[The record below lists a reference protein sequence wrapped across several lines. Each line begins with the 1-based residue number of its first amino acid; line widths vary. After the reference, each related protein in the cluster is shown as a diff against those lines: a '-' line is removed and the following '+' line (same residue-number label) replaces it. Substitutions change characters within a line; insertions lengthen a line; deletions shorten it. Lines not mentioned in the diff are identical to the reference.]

1 MRIGVESKREMRTEI
16 FRGPM
21 HSLKAYLKYLR
32 RTQGIRVLNIER
44 VKPDTWRLSEKGVN
58 DLREIKKNS
67 SEIIRVHRTNF
78 KGYDLIDIRVFYQD
92 AAGEW
97 KPSPKGISFSDAL
110 LDEVIIGLSELKGAK
125 V

>member
-1 MRIGVESKREMRTEI
+1 MRAEI
-16 FRGPM
+16 FNGPI

-32 RTQGIRVLNIER
+32 RTRGIRVLNIEN
-44 VKPDTWRLSEKGVN
+44 VKPDTWRLTTKGVSN
-58 DLREIKKNS
+58 LREIKKNS

-92 AAGEW
+92 QAGEW